1 MNILFIL
8 LYRISDVRQRNI
20 YNDLMRKF
28 RDEGHQVHIVSSVE
42 RRFKEKTQIKEQ
54 DGIHLLQVKTLNVQK
69 TNIVEKGLG
78 TLLLEYQFHHAIHKY
93 FSHVKFDLILYS
105 TPPITLTSVIRS
117 IRKRDKARTYLLL
130 KDIFPQNAVDI
141 GMLNRHGLLYRF
153 FRLKEKKLYKCSDF
167 IGCMSP
173 ANVRYLLAHNPSI
186 PPQKVE
192 VNPNS
197 IELSGLNLSVNER
210 NILRTKYQVPVSQ
223 TVFVYG
229 GNLGKPQGI
238 DFLMEV
244 ILDNVDNKKAFFLI
258 VGSGTEYNRLNAWF
272 KGNEP
277 SNAMLI
283 PGLPQEEYDRL
294 VQTCDVG
301 LIFLD
306 RRFTIP
312 NFPSRLL
319 SYLENKM
326 PVIAATDPNTDIGVI
341 AEENGFG
348 FRVVNGDKEGFKEA
362 VLKLSNEKSPR
373 MEMGEN
379 GYNYLCENYLVSN
392 SYDKIMSH
400 FPPEVFQPSIIEPPR
415 AKLTIY
421 QDQV

>member
-1 MNILFIL
+1 MNILFIT
-8 LYRISDVRQRNI
+8 LYRISDIRQRNL

-42 RRFKEKTQIKEQ
+42 RRCKEKTQIKVQ

-69 TNIVEKGLG
+69 TNIIEKGLG
-78 TLLLEYQFHHAIHKY
+78 TLLLEYQFYHAIHKH
-93 FSHVKFDLILYS
+93 FSRIKFDLVLYS
-105 TPPITLTSVIRS
+105 TPPITLTSVVQS

-141 GMLNRHGLLYRF
+141 GMLHRQGLLYRF
-153 FRLKEKKLYKCSDF
+153 FRLKEKTLYKHSDL

-173 ANVRYLLAHNPSI
+173 ANVHYLLDHNPSI
-186 PPQKVE
+186 PHEKVE

-197 IELSGLNLSVNER
+197 IELSGLHLSFNER
-210 NILRTKYQVPVSQ
+210 NTLRRKYQIPESQ
-223 TVFVYG
+223 TIFVYG

-244 ILDNVDNKKAFFLI
+244 IEDNLENQNAFFLI
-258 VGSGTEYNRLNAWF
+258 VGSGTEYNRLNTWF
-272 KGNEP
+272 QENEHR
-277 SNAMLI
+277 NAKLI

-294 VQTCDVG
+294 VQACDVG

-319 SYLENKM
+319 SYLENRM
-326 PVIAATDPNTDIGVI
+326 PVIAATDPNTDIGMI
-341 AEENGFG
+341 AETNDFG
-348 FRVVNGDKEGFKEA
+348 FRVLSGDKEGFKMA
-362 VLKLSNEKSPR
+362 VLKLANDKNLLVR
-373 MEMGEN
+373 MGEN
-379 GYNYLCENYLVSN
+379 GYTFLCANYLVSN
-392 SYDKIMSH
+392 SYEKIMSH
-400 FPPEVFQPSIIEPPR
+400 FQAEE
-415 AKLTIY
+415 THW
-421 QDQV
+421 

>member
-1 MNILFIL
+1 MNILFIT
-8 LYRISDVRQRNI
+8 LYRISDITQRNL

-54 DGIHLLQVKTLNVQK
+54 EGIHLLQVKTLNVQK
-69 TNIVEKGLG
+69 TNIIEKGLG
-78 TLLLEYQFHHAIHKY
+78 TLLLEYQFFYAIHKH

-141 GMLNRHGLLYRF
+141 GMLHRQGLLYRF
-153 FRLKEKKLYKCSDF
+153 FRLKEKALYRHSDL

-173 ANVRYLLAHNPSI
+173 ANVRYLLTHNPSI
-186 PPQKVE
+186 PQEKVE

-197 IELSGLNLSVNER
+197 IELSGLHLSVNER
-210 NILRTKYQVPVSQ
+210 KILRRQYQIPESQ

-238 DFLMEV
+238 DFLKEV
-244 ILDNVDNKKAFFLI
+244 IEDNLDNKNAFFLI
-258 VGSGTEYNRLNAWF
+258 VGSGTEYNRLNTWF
-272 KGNEP
+272 QENEP
-277 SNAMLI
+277 RNARLI

-294 VQTCDVG
+294 VQACDAG

-319 SYLENKM
+319 SYLENRM
-326 PVIAATDPNTDIGVI
+326 PVIAATDPNTDVGII
-341 AEENGFG
+341 AEKNDFG
-348 FRVVNGDKEGFKEA
+348 FRVLSGDKEGFKMA
-362 VLKLSNEKSPR
+362 VLKLANDKNLLVR
-373 MEMGEN
+373 MGEN
-379 GYNYLCENYLVSN
+379 GYAFLCANYLVSN
-392 SYDKIMSH
+392 SYEKIMSH
-400 FPPEVFQPSIIEPPR
+400 FQAEE
-415 AKLTIY
+415 THW
-421 QDQV
+421 